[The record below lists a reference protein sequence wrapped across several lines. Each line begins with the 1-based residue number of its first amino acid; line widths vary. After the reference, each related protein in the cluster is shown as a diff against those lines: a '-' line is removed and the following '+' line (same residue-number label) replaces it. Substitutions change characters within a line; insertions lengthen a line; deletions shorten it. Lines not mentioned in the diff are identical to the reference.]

1 MITWFSGVRKSW
13 DTMRL
18 IGPKME
24 DTHAILS
31 NDSCRQIQLTKA
43 GGNPEY
49 YMDAKK
55 AHNDVRKISELTSNS
70 SNNIYNF

>member
-1 MITWFSGVRKSW
+1 
-13 DTMRL
+13 MRL

-70 SNNIYNF
+70 SNNIIFDKRK

>member
-1 MITWFSGVRKSW
+1 MGHQATHW
-13 DTMRL
+13 
-18 IGPKME
+18 PKME

-43 GGNPEY
+43 GGIPEY
-49 YMDAKK
+49 VDAKK

-70 SNNIYNF
+70 STNQS